1 MKEYSG
7 ELFQVAR
14 FNAAARCFARV
25 HNNFLYVFNTPSA
38 ENPSAVYFLEKAT
51 VRECVLE
58 KGLSV
63 EATTTRRIH
72 GITAL

>member
-51 VRECVLE
+51 VREWVM
-58 KGLSV
+58 KDGLSV
-63 EATTTRRIH
+63 GATATRRIH
-72 GITAL
+72 GISAL